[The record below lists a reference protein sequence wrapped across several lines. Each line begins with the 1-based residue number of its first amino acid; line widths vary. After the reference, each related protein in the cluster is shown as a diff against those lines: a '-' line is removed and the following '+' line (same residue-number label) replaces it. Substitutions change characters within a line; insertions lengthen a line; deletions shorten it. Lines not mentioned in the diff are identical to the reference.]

1 MFRNGLLAL
10 NFLKNNWLW
19 LAISTYLILGSY
31 LIYVTYSTP
40 YLGIK
45 LKEENGQWL
54 IIEPYYKEWANK
66 QRISAGDII
75 LEIDGNNINDLN
87 IIKYDP
93 VIRVAKELKFVNQED
108 EQLIHLQIAPLDIP
122 EQLLYIFFLPVCYFL
137 LSLIVSLYLYKKQK
151 NSSLINLLILFILT
165 VSLAYVSIGA
175 SGMLDRVGTV
185 VNRSSMILC
194 LVLLIHFLRN
204 YFLFLNLKWLF
215 IYNIKIIY
223 ILPLFIVSSFSIFSI
238 IYPFTNT
245 LFSIFTLWLFFIL
258 LIIIFGILGI
268 GYSKYKTPQL
278 KIFLLGIISPF
289 LPFLFLFALPQII
302 FHKYILSADI
312 CSLFLLLIPY
322 SFIFTQLTE
331 RIFDMEY
338 YITRLRHYFNFSF
351 AFTVWL
357 LIGLYW
363 ITDLAISRMT
373 EIFLFSFF
381 SLIALFYIKEKIDYH
396 KRKILFSTKGDYIHR
411 MYTTIDSIGRVV
423 KIEDLL
429 EKFVHEVALH
439 LEINHIDVLTY
450 DLQTQ
455 QITFLSKSKEYTQNQ
470 IDEVLLDK
478 LSLGDIKKTEH
489 FYIAFIHQDVNYKR
503 ILVVDHNKSIF
514 LKDEELLWLELLLL
528 YLNNFIENTKMVED
542 LLEQLKHMKEA
553 DNNQLPWLNKLLWL
567 RFEEEKYQLA
577 QELHDTILQE
587 QLHIARE
594 MDVVIHAKKTI
605 NIQTKLSKVHDHMI
619 ASLNDLRGYCENLK
633 PPLLDTLGLNAA
645 LEKLIQKVHKRA
657 EFVLIYTID
666 RLYLEDERLNLMI
679 YRLFQELLNNALK
692 HSHANIV
699 EIHLLE
705 AKEGFEV
712 NYFDDGIGCKMDEI
726 ILADS
731 MGIRGMQERVRAFN
745 GKFSINTN
753 IGDGMSIRIKV
764 NEREQTNSDGYNTYH
779 RWPTPSKQLS

>member
-1 MFRNGLLAL
+1 MLRNGTLAL

-54 IIEPYYKEWANK
+54 ISEPYYKEWANK
-66 QRISAGDII
+66 QNLSVGDII
-75 LEIDGNNINDLN
+75 LEVDGNNIDELN
-87 IIKYDP
+87 IFKYDP
-93 VIRVAKELKFVNQED
+93 VIRAAKELTFVNQED
-108 EQLIHLQIAPLDIP
+108 GQLIHLQIAPFDVP
-122 EQLLYIFFLPVCYFL
+122 EQFLYAFFLPACYFL

-151 NSSLINLLILFILT
+151 NSSLIKLLILFILT
-165 VSLAYVSIGA
+165 VSLAYVSMGA
-175 SGMLDRVGTV
+175 SGRLDNIGTV

-204 YFLFLNLKWLF
+204 YFLFLHLKWLF

-223 ILPLFIVSSFSIFSI
+223 ILPLIIVSSFSIFSI

-245 LFSIFTLWLFFIL
+245 LFSILILWLFFIL

-268 GYSKYKTPQL
+268 GYLKYKTPQL
-278 KIFLLGIISPF
+278 KIFLLSIISPF
-289 LPFLFLFALPQII
+289 FPFLFLFAIPQII

-312 CSLFLLLIPY
+312 SSLFLILIPY

-338 YITRLRHYFNFSF
+338 YITRFRHYFNISF
-351 AFTVWL
+351 AFTAWL

-363 ITDLAISRMT
+363 ITDLSISRIT
-373 EIFLFSFF
+373 GIFFF
-381 SLIALFYIKEKIDYH
+381 FFLSLIALFYIKEKVDYH

-429 EKFVHEVALH
+429 KKFVLEATLH
-439 LEINHIDVLTY
+439 LEIKQIDVLTY
-450 DLQTQ
+450 DLQMQ
-455 QITFLSKSKEYTQNQ
+455 QVTSLNKSKGYSQNQ
-470 IDEVLLDK
+470 IDEILLEE
-478 LSLGDIKKTEH
+478 LRLGDIKKTEH
-489 FYIAFIHQDVNYKR
+489 FYIAFIHQDINYKR
-503 ILVVDHNKSIF
+503 ILVIDHNKSIY
-514 LKDEELLWLELLLL
+514 LKEEELLWLELLLL
-528 YLNNFIENTKMVED
+528 YLNNFIENTKMVEEM
-542 LLEQLKHMKEA
+542 LEQLKQVKEA
-553 DNNQLPWLNKLLWL
+553 DNHQFPWLHKLLWL
-567 RFEEEKYQLA
+567 RFEQEKYQLA

-594 MDVVIHAKKTI
+594 LHGAIHAKKI
-605 NIQTKLSKVHDHMI
+605 ADIQMDLSKVHDNMI
-619 ASLNDLRGYCENLK
+619 ASLTDLRGYCENLK

-645 LEKLIQKVHKRA
+645 LEKLIQKVCKRA
-657 EFVLIYTID
+657 EFVLSYTMD

-679 YRLFQELLNNALK
+679 YRIFQELMNNALK
-692 HSHANIV
+692 HSYANIV

-705 AKEGFEV
+705 TDDGFEI
-712 NYFDDGIGCKMDEI
+712 NYSDDGVGCKMDEI
-726 ILADS
+726 IIADS
-731 MGIRGMQERVRAFN
+731 MGIRGMQERVHSFN
-745 GKFSINTN
+745 GKFSMDTD
-753 IGDGMSIRIKV
+753 IGKGMSIRIKV
-764 NEREQTNSDGYNTYH
+764 NEGEQTHSQSYYTYNGRPAHGLYEF
-779 RWPTPSKQLS
+779 